1 MAKKKTTS
9 AKTEEKNSVEK
20 QSIWDQIVESVNEEN
35 KEEITKA
42 LQDAADFLGE
52 MPERDQELFKQF
64 LDTINKIK

>member
-9 AKTEEKNSVEK
+9 AKTEENNSVEK

-42 LQDAADFLGE
+42 LQDAANFLGE
-52 MPERDQELFKQF
+52 EPTRDQDLRKQF
-64 LDTINKIK
+64 LDTIKKIK